1 MAAHAGAA
9 APACPAVPARRGNIT
24 FGTGFRLR
32 RLAVILGWSIL
43 PALLAAGMLS
53 RSPLH
58 FLSALFLIAALWP
71 VTTRSGE
78 IRWEG
83 RQVSVRRYLR
93 FVPLAADAVEAAV
106 VTPPMFRRQS
116 LVLKLK
122 QPLHLS
128 RYVYCRLHPA
138 SVCEAWA
145 LVHERDWEPRS
156 APPSLP
162 ADHDA

>member
-1 MAAHAGAA
+1 MDAHGVAS
-9 APACPAVPARRGNIT
+9 PVCPALPARRGHIT

-32 RLAVILGWSIL
+32 RLLVMLGWAIL
-43 PALLAAGMLS
+43 PALVAAGVAS

-58 FLSALFLIAALWP
+58 FLSALFLVAALWP

-93 FVPLAADAVEAAV
+93 FVPLAPDSVEAAV

-116 LVLKLK
+116 LVLKLRR
-122 QPLHLS
+122 PLHLS
-128 RYVYCRLHPA
+128 RYVYCRLDPA
-138 SVCEAWA
+138 SVCDAWA

-156 APPSLP
+156 GRPAPP